1 MLRVELLSLF
11 WIQEKTTVQIEIKIR
26 AENLFLFTDISIE
39 VKLKLKPLKL
49 INIFTLFKNSFYM
62 NICSLTLLKIKL

>member
-49 INIFTLFKNSFYM
+49 INIFTLFKIVF
-62 NICSLTLLKIKL
+62 I